1 MAGNSVGSGERT
13 RLRRRSFLTHAG
25 ALGGAGLAGCLS
37 FDSATTDGPAAELIE
52 EGFAAADIEP
62 PFETTIAITQDEE
75 RNRFA
80 QLLQSELDE
89 TGFFD
94 VEIESRDFGSHVES
108 MLAAADTE
116 ENAIFVSSWT
126 GGWDPSNYV
135 TMLFHSENRT
145 PNGLNVG
152 HYENETVDEYIDAG
166 LTETDSDERV
176 ETYRN
181 LQNELVADSPASFVR
196 FREAT
201 HVWDGDVVNDWQ
213 TYPLQPG
220 SYYAVYAPWAG
231 VYTELEDETEF
242 VGDLGSDVTN
252 SDPVEINGVVSSQAT
267 ALVYEQLVGIDFDGE
282 VQPMLA
288 TDWEQLDA
296 TTYRF
301 SLRKGVQFHNGEA
314 LTATHVKR
322 SLERY
327 EGTTRESD
335 VYDWYENSTVIDD
348 HTIEISC
355 WREYGPFETAL
366 FNVSIVPLAAIDGEG
381 EDDHDLQTKP
391 IGTGPYRFVEHESGS
406 HWRLRRFDDHWFAGD
421 ETVPA
426 TPPIETV
433 TLEIITEQSS
443 RQAALERGDLH
454 FSYNL
459 PSASLSDFEAN
470 DDYGVGRRVSGGFD
484 MILYPC
490 YLPPFSEPSVRR
502 GCNMLVPRERT
513 LETVYHGIGQVAYTP
528 ISPLLEDYAGES
540 FQEAIANEYVRSD

>member
-1 MAGNSVGSGERT
+1 MAGNSVGPDERS

-25 ALGGAGLAGCLS
+25 GVGVAGLAGCLS
-37 FDSATTDGPAAELIE
+37 FDSVTADGPAEELIE

-62 PFETTIAITQDEE
+62 PFETTITISQGEART
-75 RNRFA
+75 RFA
-80 QLLQSELDE
+80 QLLQNELNKTD
-89 TGFFD
+89 FFD
-94 VEIESRDFGSHVES
+94 VDIESRDFGTHLES
-108 MLAAADTE
+108 MLSAADTE
-116 ENAIFVSSWT
+116 ENAIFVASWT

-135 TMLFHSENRT
+135 TMLFHSDNQT
-145 PNGLNVG
+145 PNGLNIG
-152 HYENETVDEYIDAG
+152 HYANETVDEYLDAG

-176 ETYRN
+176 EIYRN
-181 LQNELVADSPASFVR
+181 LQKELVADSPASFIR

-201 HVWDGDVVNDWQ
+201 HVWDGDVVDDWQ

-231 VYTELEDETEF
+231 VYTDLEDCSEF

-252 SDPVEINGVVSSQAT
+252 YDPVEINGVVSSQAT
-267 ALVYEQLVGIDFDGE
+267 ALVYEQLVGVDFDGE

-301 SLRKGVQFHNGEA
+301 SLREGVRFHNGEE
-314 LTATHVKR
+314 LTADHVKR

-335 VYDWYENSTVIDD
+335 VYDWYESSTVVDD

-366 FNVSIVPLAAIDGEG
+366 FNVSIVPMAAIDGE
-381 EDDHDLQTKP
+381 HDLQTEP
-391 IGTGPYRFVEHESGS
+391 IGTGPYRFVEHEPDD

-421 ETVPA
+421 ETVPS

-443 RQAALERGDLH
+443 RQAALERGDIH
-454 FSYNL
+454 FSDNL
-459 PSASLSDFEAN
+459 PPASLSDFEEN
-470 DDYGVGRRVSGGFD
+470 DNYGVGRRVSGGFD
-484 MILYPC
+484 LILYPC

-502 GCNMLVPRERT
+502 GCNMLVPRERILT
-513 LETVYHGIGQVAYTP
+513 NVYHGAGQLAYTP
-528 ISPLLEDYAGES
+528 ISPLLEEYAGES
-540 FQEAIANEYVRSD
+540 FQEEIADEYVHPN

>member
-1 MAGNSVGSGERT
+1 MAGNSVGSGEHN
-13 RLRRRSFLTHAG
+13 RLRRRSFLTRAG
-25 ALGGAGLAGCLS
+25 ALGVAGLAGCLS
-37 FDSATTDGPAAELIE
+37 FDSATADGPATELIE
-52 EGFAAADIEP
+52 EGFATADIEP
-62 PFETTIAITQDEE
+62 PFETTIAITQGEE

-80 QLLQSELDE
+80 QLLQSELNG

-94 VEIESRDFGSHVES
+94 VEIESRDFGSHIES
-108 MLAAADTE
+108 MLSAADTE
-116 ENAIFVSSWT
+116 ENAIFVASWT

-135 TMLFHSENRT
+135 TMLFHSEYQT

-166 LTETDSDERV
+166 LTETDSDDRV
-176 ETYRN
+176 EIYRN
-181 LQNELVADSPASFVR
+181 LQQELVSDSPASFVR

-201 HVWDGDVVNDWQ
+201 HVWDGDVVSDWQ

-231 VYTELEDETEF
+231 VYTDLENETEF
-242 VGDLGSDVTN
+242 VGDLGSDVSN
-252 SDPVEINGVVSSQAT
+252 YDPVKINGTVSSQAT

-301 SLRKGVQFHNGEA
+301 SLREGVQFHNGEK

-322 SLERY
+322 SFQRY

-335 VYDWYENSTVIDD
+335 VYDWYESSTIIDD
-348 HTIEISC
+348 HTIEINC
-355 WREYGPFETAL
+355 KREYGPFETAL
-366 FNVSIVPLAAIDGEG
+366 FNVAIVPLAAIDGEL
-381 EDDHDLQTKP
+381 DLQEEP
-391 IGTGPYRFVEHESGS
+391 IGTGPYRFVEHESGN
-406 HWRLRRFDDHWFAGD
+406 HWRLRRFDDHWFTGD
-421 ETVPA
+421 EAVPA

-459 PSASLSDFEAN
+459 PSASLSDFEEN

-513 LETVYHGIGQVAYTP
+513 LENVYHGIGQLAYSP
-528 ISPLLEDYAGES
+528 VSPLLEDYAGES
-540 FQEAIANEYVRSD
+540 FQQEIANEYVRST

>member
-1 MAGNSVGSGERT
+1 VGVT
-13 RLRRRSFLTHAG
+13 
-25 ALGGAGLAGCLS
+25 GLAGCLS
-37 FDSATTDGPAAELIE
+37 FHSVTADGPAEELIE
-52 EGFAAADIEP
+52 SGFATADIEP
-62 PFETTIAITQDEE
+62 PFETTIAIAQGEE
-75 RNRFA
+75 RSRLA
-80 QLLQSELDE
+80 QLLQDELNR

-94 VEIESRDFGSHVES
+94 VDIESREFGTHLES

-116 ENAIFVSSWT
+116 ENAIFVASWT

-135 TMLFHSENRT
+135 TMLFHSENHT

-152 HYENETVDEYIDAG
+152 HYTNETVDEYIDAG
-166 LTETDSDERV
+166 LTETEPDERV
-176 ETYRN
+176 EIYRA
-181 LQNELVADSPASFVR
+181 LQTELVADSPVSFVR

-201 HVWDGDVVNDWQ
+201 HVWDGDVVDDWR

-231 VYTELEDETEF
+231 VYTDLENGTEF
-242 VGDLGSDVTN
+242 VGDLESDVTN
-252 SDPVEINGVVSSQAT
+252 YDPVKTNGTVSSQAT
-267 ALVYEQLVGIDFDGE
+267 ALVYEQLVGVDFDGE

-301 SLRKGVQFHNGEA
+301 ALREGVQFHNGEE
-314 LTATHVKR
+314 LTADHVKG
-322 SLERY
+322 SFERY

-335 VYDWYENSTVIDD
+335 VYDWYESSTVIDD
-348 HTIEISC
+348 HTIEIEC

-366 FNVSIVPLAAIDGEG
+366 FNVSIVPMAAIDGE
-381 EDDHDLQTKP
+381 HDLQTEP
-391 IGTGPYRFVEHESGS
+391 IGTGPYRFAEHEPDDY
-406 HWRLRRFDDHWFAGD
+406 WRLRRFDDHWFAGD

-426 TPPIETV
+426 TAPIETV

-459 PSASLSDFEAN
+459 SPASLGDFEAN
-470 DDYGVGRRVSGGFD
+470 DNYEIGRRVSGGFD

-502 GCNMLVPRERT
+502 GCNMLVPRERIRT
-513 LETVYHGIGQVAYTP
+513 SIYHGVGQLAYTP
-528 ISPLLEDYAGES
+528 ISPLLEEYAAES
-540 FQEAIANEYVRSD
+540 FQEAIADEYVHQH